1 VKTKTKSNPRGVV
14 AFEAPE
20 SMRDEIE
27 AFRESFPVKVTRS
40 AAVVHL
46 VQVGLDAVKKEAARG

>member
-1 VKTKTKSNPRGVV
+1 
-14 AFEAPE
+14 
-20 SMRDEIE
+20 MRDEIE